1 MTSMGGSINTTRGSS
16 SGSKASKPIR
26 RHRSLLIAGLI
37 CSNILVFVLSGYS
50 LNQSRQQYQQ
60 RAEALTQTIAQ
71 ALDQN
76 LSSSIEK
83 IDLALRTVADELE
96 RQLADGGISESKM
109 NAFLARQE
117 QRLPETEA
125 FRVSNADGL
134 VILGKGL
141 DKSQGLAWA
150 DREYFIY
157 HRDHDDR
164 ALQISKPR
172 MGRVAKQYIVGF
184 AQRYNY
190 PDGRFAGV
198 ISAPI
203 AVSHFTKILSRFD
216 LGPHGTIVLRD
227 KDLGLITRIPAIA
240 DQPAGQIGNSTVSR
254 EFRQLH
260 ESGQTAASYLTQ
272 SGFDGLQRI
281 VTFRRLEKAPMIAI
295 TAAATK
301 YHLADW
307 WQEVYK
313 TLSMAL
319 GFLVVSLLLGIFQ
332 LRLLLREE
340 KHLQTLAEREAQLQT
355 LISAVP
361 DSIQFKD
368 GQGRW
373 LIANNVCQEIFG
385 LTDLAW
391 HGLTDRQI
399 IDLQPAMAEALIACQ
414 DSDEA
419 TWAAGQI
426 CRSEEQLDDV
436 RGERIHFDV
445 IKVPLFDEAHER
457 LALVIVSRDITRRQ
471 ENEAEL
477 VHYRHHLEELVE
489 ERTSALLETEARA
502 SHILQSSA
510 DGLYGV
516 DRDGII
522 TFINPAASAI
532 LGYQDSEVIGRSG
545 HATFHHSRPDG
556 SPYPYA
562 ECPSH
567 KAICS
572 GQRIRI
578 DNEVYWHADGHA
590 IPVMYAVH
598 PTLQN
603 GRHTGAVV
611 SFVDMSAQQAA
622 TRAREQALNAAENLA
637 RIRSEFLANM
647 SHEIRTPL
655 NGILGFAEIGF
666 RNHQNSER
674 ARDAFAKI
682 QASGK
687 RLLGVINDVLDFS
700 KIEAGKL
707 GIEQTDV
714 CLREVVDHA
723 IDLVRDRGE
732 AKQLALQV
740 ELAPDLPGQCTS
752 DPLRMGQVLLN
763 LLSNAVKFTEAGS
776 VRLSLS
782 RQGNWLV
789 FRIEDTGIGMTGEQL
804 DKLFNP
810 FQQADASASR
820 RFGGTGLGLA
830 ISKRIVELMGGRIHL
845 DSTVGK
851 GTTAEFRLPYLA
863 RRFAPPAPL
872 QTSLA
877 PNRPLAGISI
887 LAAEDEPINRTLLEE
902 NLLDDGARVVVVS
915 NGREAV
921 ERLIHDGPA
930 AYDIVLM
937 DIQMPEMDG
946 YEASR
951 RILELA
957 PELPIIAQTAHAFA
971 EEKEKCLA
979 AGMLDHIA
987 KPINPQELQAVILRH
1002 VSAKRSA
1009 FTVL

>member
-1 MTSMGGSINTTRGSS
+1 MMPLQHPRF
-16 SGSKASKPIR
+16 
-26 RHRSLLIAGLI
+26 LLIAGLL
-37 CSNILVFVLSGYS
+37 CSNILVFILSGYS
-50 LNQSRQQYQQ
+50 LQQSRQRYEQ
-60 RAEALTQTIAQ
+60 RAEALTQSIAR

-76 LSSSIEK
+76 LSNSIEK
-83 IDLALRTVADELE
+83 IDLALHTVADELE
-96 RQLADGGISESKM
+96 RQLAEGGISEAKM
-109 NAFLARQE
+109 ASFLARQE

-141 DKSQGLAWA
+141 DKRQGMSWA

-157 HRDHDDR
+157 HRDHNDQT
-164 ALQISKPR
+164 LQISKPR
-172 MGRVAKQYIVGF
+172 MGRIARQYIVGF

-198 ISAPI
+198 ISTPI
-203 AVSHFTKILSRFD
+203 TVSHFTKILSRFD

-227 KDLGLITRIPAIA
+227 KDLGLITRVPAIA
-240 DQPAGQIGNSTVSR
+240 DQPAGQIGSTAVSR
-254 EFRQLH
+254 ELRQLH
-260 ESGQTAASYLTQ
+260 ESGQAAASFRTQ
-272 SGFDGLQRI
+272 NSTDGVERI
-281 VTFRRLEKAPMIAI
+281 VTFQLLEKVPMIAI
-295 TAAATK
+295 TGTATK
-301 YHLADW
+301 DYLANW

-313 TLSMAL
+313 TLGMAL
-319 GFLVVSLLLGIFQ
+319 GFLSLSLLLGIFL

-340 KHLQTLAEREAQLQT
+340 KHQQALAEREAQLQT

-373 LIANNVCQEIFG
+373 LIANSVCQEIFG
-385 LTDLAW
+385 LSEKPW
-391 HGLTDRQI
+391 QGLTDHQI
-399 IDLQPAMAEALIACQ
+399 IALQPAMAQALIACQ
-414 DSDEA
+414 ASDEA
-419 TWAAGQI
+419 TWSSGQI
-426 CRSEEQLDDV
+426 RRSEEQLEDA
-436 RGERIHFDV
+436 RGELIHLDV
-445 IKVPLFDEAHER
+445 IKVPLFDEQNQR
-457 LALVIVSRDITRRQ
+457 QALVIVSRDISRRH

-477 VHYRHHLEELVE
+477 IHYRHHLEELVE
-489 ERTSALLETEARA
+489 ERTSALLLTEARA

-516 DRDGII
+516 DRDGIV

-532 LGYQDSEVIGRSG
+532 LGHQDSAVIGCSA
-545 HATFHHSRPDG
+545 HATFHHSKPDG
-556 SPYPYA
+556 TPYPYA
-562 ECPSH
+562 ECPSLN
-567 KAICS
+567 AIRS

-578 DNEVYWHADGHA
+578 DNEVYWHANGHP

-598 PTLQN
+598 PMIQN
-603 GRHTGAVV
+603 GVNTGAVV
-611 SFVDMSAQQAA
+611 SFVDMSEQHAA
-622 TRAREQALNAAENLA
+622 SLAREQALNAAENLA

-655 NGILGFAEIGF
+655 NGVLGFAEIGY
-666 RNHQNSER
+666 RNYQNSER

-707 GIEQTDV
+707 GIEQTEV
-714 CLREVVDHA
+714 GLREVVDHA
-723 IDLVRDRGE
+723 LDLVRDRAD
-732 AKQLALQV
+732 AKQLELHL
-740 ELAPDLPGQCTS
+740 ELAADLPEKCTS
-752 DPLRMGQVLLN
+752 DPLRMGQILLN

-782 RQGNWLV
+782 RQGAWLV
-789 FRIEDTGIGMTGEQL
+789 FRITDSGIGMNEEQL
-804 DKLFNP
+804 NKLFNP

-830 ISKRIVELMGGRIHL
+830 ISKRIVELMGGQIHIE
-845 DSTVGK
+845 SMPAK

-863 RRFAPPAPL
+863 NESAAPTPSRASEAPA
-872 QTSLA
+872 
-877 PNRPLAGISI
+877 RPLAGISI
-887 LAAEDEPINRTLLEE
+887 LAAEDEPINRTLLTE
-902 NLLDDGARVVVVS
+902 NLLDDGARVVMVN

-921 ERLIHDGPA
+921 ERVIQDGPA

-957 PELPIIAQTAHAFA
+957 PGLPIIAQTAHAFA

-1002 VSAKRSA
+1002 ITGGRD
-1009 FTVL
+1009 